1 MSREKKIMSQKINIP
16 SQFCPR
22 VVLFDMD
29 GVLYNSMPNHATAW
43 QEAMAAFN
51 IPFTAA
57 DAYATEGA
65 RGVDTIRKYAKELLG
80 KEFTEA
86 EAQKIY
92 DVKAHY
98 FHEMGEAPIFEGV
111 KELMGKIRKSGLQI
125 GIVTGSA
132 QLPLIERLKADFGEF
147 ITNNNITTAYDVKRG
162 KPNPDPYLMGLQK
175 AGNLSPHEGI
185 VIENA
190 PLGVRAGVTAG
201 CFTIAINSGPLEDKI
216 LLQEGANMLYPT
228 IQELADNWDILIRG
242 RE

>member
-1 MSREKKIMSQKINIP
+1 MSQKINIP

-86 EAQKIY
+86 EAQKVLSLKVCKLFFSFIL
-92 DVKAHY
+92 VISIFLY
-98 FHEMGEAPIFEGV
+98 FLPTFELVYFSFVSPFSFLHCYGTQE
-111 KELMGKIRKSGLQI
+111 KDD
-125 GIVTGSA
+125 
-132 QLPLIERLKADFGEF
+132 RL
-147 ITNNNITTAYDVKRG
+147 
-162 KPNPDPYLMGLQK
+162 
-175 AGNLSPHEGI
+175 
-185 VIENA
+185 
-190 PLGVRAGVTAG
+190 
-201 CFTIAINSGPLEDKI
+201 C
-216 LLQEGANMLYPT
+216 
-228 IQELADNWDILIRG
+228 
-242 RE
+242 

>member
-1 MSREKKIMSQKINIP
+1 
-16 SQFCPR
+16 
-22 VVLFDMD
+22 MD

>member
-1 MSREKKIMSQKINIP
+1 
-16 SQFCPR
+16 
-22 VVLFDMD
+22 MD

-125 GIVTGSA
+125 GIVTCSA

>member
-1 MSREKKIMSQKINIP
+1 MSQKINIP

-111 KELMGKIRKSGLQI
+111 KKLMGKIRKSGLQI

-175 AGNLSPHEGI
+175 AGNLLPHEGI

>member
-1 MSREKKIMSQKINIP
+1 MSQKINIP

-125 GIVTGSA
+125 VIVTCSA

>member
-1 MSREKKIMSQKINIP
+1 MSQKINIP

-43 QEAMAAFN
+43 QKAMAAFN

-98 FHEMGEAPIFEGV
+98 FHEMGETPIFEGV